1 MTFDR
6 SPPLAFGPVTR
17 RTFLGAAGAA
27 GASLLIGRSG
37 TAFAAETPQAGGTL
51 TMAIWPDP
59 SALVCAFTTSDQVLL
74 ASSKMSEGLVAYG
87 YDFMPQPRLATA
99 WTLAPDGLSA
109 TFTLR
114 QGVKWHDGADFTS
127 ADVAFTFM
135 QLLKPNHPRGRGT
148 FANLTAVDTPDA
160 FTAIMRFSKP
170 SPMAMNALSAFES
183 PILPKH
189 IYENGD
195 PLRNP
200 ANNAPIGTGPFKF
213 VEWSR
218 GSHIALERFPGY
230 WAEKRPYL
238 DRIVMRV
245 INDAGSRA
253 AALETGEIL
262 MAGPNPVPYSELAR
276 FRANP
281 KFEVETRGEEL
292 LQHAQAIQVNLRNPD
307 LAKLEVRQAILQS
320 INREAMARAVWYQ
333 SGKPATS
340 PIPYQAGDLRLAN
353 PPAYP
358 FDPKKAEALLDAA
371 GYPRG
376 ADKMRMK
383 LRLDWVPL
391 GEANLRG
398 AEFIKQSLQR
408 VGIEV
413 TIRSSDLPTYMKLIY
428 TDYDYD
434 LNLFLYAPIF
444 DPSMGLQR
452 FYWSKAARVGSPFVN
467 ASGYASPAM
476 DKILEE
482 AAVETNPA
490 KRKGLFHDFQKLA
503 MTDLPIL
510 PLLDLDYTCILS
522 KRVHDV
528 MGMPEGIR
536 GSFADVW
543 LSA

>member
-1 MTFDR
+1 MTSDSSF
-6 SPPLAFGPVTR
+6 PLRFGPVSR
-17 RTFLGAAGAA
+17 RTFLGASGAA
-27 GASLLIGRSG
+27 AATLLIGRSG
-37 TAFAAETPQAGGTL
+37 QAFAAETPQKGGTL

-59 SALVCAFTTSDQVLL
+59 TALVCAFTTSDQVLL
-74 ASSKMSEGLVAYG
+74 ASSKMTEGLVAYG
-87 YDFMPQPRLATA
+87 YDFKPQPRLATA
-99 WTLAPDGLSA
+99 WQLSPDGLTA

-114 QGVKWHDGADFTS
+114 QGVKWHDGKDFTS
-127 ADVAFTFM
+127 ADVAFSFM

-148 FANLTAVDTPDA
+148 FANLTAVDTPDDH
-160 FTAIMRFSKP
+160 TAILRFSKP

-189 IYENGD
+189 VYEQGD

-213 VEWSR
+213 VEWNR
-218 GSHIALERFPGY
+218 GSHITLERFDGY
-230 WAEKRPYL
+230 WAKEKPLL

-245 INDAGSRA
+245 INDASSRA

-262 MAGPNPVPYSELAR
+262 LAGPNPVPYSELAR
-276 FRANP
+276 FRSNA
-281 KFEVETRGEEL
+281 KFDVETRGEEL
-292 LQHAQAIQVNLRNPD
+292 LQHAQAIQVNLRNPA
-307 LAKLEVRQAILQS
+307 LAKLEVRQAILQAV
-320 INREAMARAVWYQ
+320 NRENLARAVWYQ

-340 PIPYQAGDLRLAN
+340 PIPYQAGDIRLAN

-358 FDPKKAEALLDAA
+358 FDPKKSEALLDAA
-371 GYPRG
+371 GFPRG
-376 ADKMRMK
+376 ADKTRLK

-391 GEANLRG
+391 GEANLRA

-413 TIRSSDLPTYMKLIY
+413 SIRSSDLPTYLKAIY

-434 LNLFLYAPIF
+434 LNVFLYAPIF

-452 FYWSKAARVGSPFVN
+452 FYWSKAAKAGSPFVN
-467 ASGYASPAM
+467 ASGYASPEM
-476 DKILEE
+476 DKVLE
-482 AAVETNPA
+482 AAGTEIDPD
-490 KRKGLFHDFQKLA
+490 KRKALFHEFQKLA

-510 PLLDLDYTCILS
+510 PLLDLDYTCIIN

-528 MGMPEGIR
+528 MAMPEGIR